1 MLKYIWRDK
10 KQLIIIIGIILVCS
24 IAIAIGIYAQVTNSK
39 ITKTKEEK
47 REANYED
54 LKNNFD
60 TIFTNTVNKEGAVN
74 VENANVNY
82 DELIETK
89 YDVNEKKET
98 KYSIIAKIPLF
109 KKETETT
116 KKINQEIFN
125 TFGGKIVDII
135 TNSSADTIYNM
146 GYVGYINDNILSL
159 VIKCTLKEGTK
170 AQRTIIQTYNYNI
183 DEDRLVTLDE
193 IMQKRNLDKEKV
205 QNQITQEITKL
216 SKQNASFANQGY
228 NVYVRNP
235 NDDIYKIENTP
246 NFFLGKNKTL
256 YLVYAYGNNDYTS
269 ETDLVIF

>member
-47 REANYED
+47 IEANYED

-60 TIFTNTVNKEGAVN
+60 TIFTNTVNKEGAIN

-89 YDVNEKKET
+89 YNVNEKKET
-98 KYSIIAKIPLF
+98 KYSIVAKIPLF

-135 TNSSADTIYNM
+135 TNSNTDTIYNL

-183 DEDRLVTLDE
+183 DEDRIVTLDE

-235 NDDIYKIENTP
+235 NDDIYKVKNTP

>member
-47 REANYED
+47 IEANYED

-60 TIFTNTVNKEGAVN
+60 TIFTNNVNKEGAIN

-89 YDVNEKKET
+89 YNVNEKKET
-98 KYSIIAKIPLF
+98 KYSIVAKIPLF

-135 TNSSADTIYNM
+135 TNSNTDTIYNL

-183 DEDRLVTLDE
+183 DEDRIVTLDE

-235 NDDIYKIENTP
+235 NDDIYKVENTP

>member
-47 REANYED
+47 IEANYED

-60 TIFTNTVNKEGAVN
+60 TIFTNTVNKEGAIN

-89 YDVNEKKET
+89 YNVNEKKET
-98 KYSIIAKIPLF
+98 KYSIVAKIPLF

-135 TNSSADTIYNM
+135 TNSNTDTIYNL

-183 DEDRLVTLDE
+183 DEDRIVTLDE

-235 NDDIYKIENTP
+235 NDDIYKVENTP
-246 NFFLGKNKTL
+246 SFFLGKNKTL

>member
-47 REANYED
+47 IEANYED

-60 TIFTNTVNKEGAVN
+60 TIFTNTVNKEGAIN

-89 YDVNEKKET
+89 YNVNEKKET
-98 KYSIIAKIPLF
+98 KYSIVAKIPLF

-135 TNSSADTIYNM
+135 TNSNTDTIYNL

-170 AQRTIIQTYNYNI
+170 AQRTIIQTYNYNM
-183 DEDRLVTLDE
+183 DEDRIVTLDE

-235 NDDIYKIENTP
+235 NDDIYKVENTP

>member
-39 ITKTKEEK
+39 ITKTKEE
-47 REANYED
+47 RIEANYED

-60 TIFTNTVNKEGAVN
+60 TIFTNTVNKEGAIN

-89 YDVNEKKET
+89 YNVNEKKET
-98 KYSIIAKIPLF
+98 KYSIVAKIPLF

-135 TNSSADTIYNM
+135 TNSNTDTIYNL

-183 DEDRLVTLDE
+183 DEDRIVTLDE

-235 NDDIYKIENTP
+235 NDDIYKVENTP

>member
-47 REANYED
+47 IEANYEY

-60 TIFTNTVNKEGAVN
+60 TIFTNTVNKEGAIN

-89 YDVNEKKET
+89 YNVNEKKET
-98 KYSIIAKIPLF
+98 KYSIVAKIPLF

-135 TNSSADTIYNM
+135 TNSNTDTIYNL

-183 DEDRLVTLDE
+183 DEDRIVTLDE

-235 NDDIYKIENTP
+235 NDDIYKVENTP

>member
-10 KQLIIIIGIILVCS
+10 KQVIILIAILLVCS
-24 IAIAIGIYAQVTNSK
+24 IAIAIGIYAQITNSK
-39 ITKTKEEK
+39 ITKTEEEK
-47 REANYED
+47 QQANYED

-60 TIFTNTVNKEGAVN
+60 SIFTNTINKEGSAKI
-74 VENANVNY
+74 ENSNINY
-82 DELIETK
+82 DDIIETK
-89 YDVNEKKET
+89 YKVNEKKET
-98 KYSIIAKIPLF
+98 KYNIVVEIPLF

-116 KKINQEIFN
+116 KKINEEILDI
-125 TFGGKIVDII
+125 FGKKVVDIVKNNK
-135 TNSSADTIYNM
+135 TYTVYNL

-159 VIKCTLKEGTK
+159 VIKCTLKEGTT

-183 DEDRLVTLDE
+183 DEDKLMTIED
-193 IMQKRNLDKEKV
+193 IIQTKNLDKEKM
-205 QNQITQEITKL
+205 QKQITEEITKL

-235 NDDIYKIENTP
+235 NDDMYKLENTP

-269 ETDLVIF
+269 ETDLIIF

>member
-47 REANYED
+47 IEANYED

-60 TIFTNTVNKEGAVN
+60 TIFTNTVNKEGAIN

-89 YDVNEKKET
+89 YNVNEKKET
-98 KYSIIAKIPLF
+98 KYSIVAKIPLF

-125 TFGGKIVDII
+125 AFGGKIVDII
-135 TNSSADTIYNM
+135 TNSNTDTIYNL

-183 DEDRLVTLDE
+183 DEDRIVTLDE

-235 NDDIYKIENTP
+235 NDDIYKVENTP

>member
-47 REANYED
+47 IEANYED

-60 TIFTNTVNKEGAVN
+60 TIFTNNVNKEGAIN

-89 YDVNEKKET
+89 YNVNEKKET
-98 KYSIIAKIPLF
+98 KYSIVAKIPLF

-135 TNSSADTIYNM
+135 TNSNTDTIFNL

-183 DEDRLVTLDE
+183 DEDRIVTLDE

-228 NVYVRNP
+228 NVYVRNS
-235 NDDIYKIENTP
+235 NDDIYKVENTP

>member
-39 ITKTKEEK
+39 ITKTKEE
-47 REANYED
+47 RIEANYED

-98 KYSIIAKIPLF
+98 KYSIVAKIPLF

-135 TNSSADTIYNM
+135 TNSNTDTIYNL

-183 DEDRLVTLDE
+183 DEDRIVTLDE

-205 QNQITQEITKL
+205 QDQITQEITKL

-235 NDDIYKIENTP
+235 NDDIYKVENTP

>member
-39 ITKTKEEK
+39 ITKTKEE
-47 REANYED
+47 RIEANYED

-98 KYSIIAKIPLF
+98 KYSIVAKIPLF

-135 TNSSADTIYNM
+135 TNSNTDTIYNL

-159 VIKCTLKEGTK
+159 VIKCTLKEGTR

-183 DEDRLVTLDE
+183 DEDRIVTLDE

-235 NDDIYKIENTP
+235 NDDIYKVENTP

>member
-10 KQLIIIIGIILVCS
+10 KQVIILIAILLVCS
-24 IAIAIGIYAQVTNSK
+24 IAIAIGIYAQITNSK
-39 ITKTKEEK
+39 ITKTEEEK
-47 REANYED
+47 QQANYED

-60 TIFTNTVNKEGAVN
+60 SIFTNTINKEGSAKI
-74 VENANVNY
+74 ENSNINY
-82 DELIETK
+82 DDIIETK
-89 YDVNEKKET
+89 YKVNEKKET
-98 KYSIIAKIPLF
+98 KYNIVAEIPLL

-116 KKINQEIFN
+116 KKINEEILDI
-125 TFGGKIVDII
+125 FGKKVVDIVKNNK
-135 TNSSADTIYNM
+135 TYPVYNL

-159 VIKCTLKEGTK
+159 VIKCTLIEGTT

-183 DEDRLVTLDE
+183 DEDKLMTIED
-193 IMQKRNLDKEKV
+193 IIQTKNLDKEKM
-205 QNQITQEITKL
+205 QKQITEEITKL

-235 NDDIYKIENTP
+235 NDDMYKLENTP

-269 ETDLVIF
+269 ETDLIIF

>member
-10 KQLIIIIGIILVCS
+10 KQVIILIAILLVCS
-24 IAIAIGIYAQVTNSK
+24 IAIAIGIYAQITNSK
-39 ITKTKEEK
+39 ITKTEEEK
-47 REANYED
+47 QQANYED

-60 TIFTNTVNKEGAVN
+60 SIFTNTINKEGSAKI
-74 VENANVNY
+74 ENSNINY
-82 DELIETK
+82 DDIIETK
-89 YDVNEKKET
+89 YKVNEKKET
-98 KYSIIAKIPLF
+98 KYNIVAEIPLF

-116 KKINQEIFN
+116 KRINQEIFN
-125 TFGGKIVDII
+125 TFGKKVVDIVKNNK
-135 TNSSADTIYNM
+135 TYTVYNL

-159 VIKCTLKEGTK
+159 VIKCTLKEGTT

-183 DEDRLVTLDE
+183 DEDKLMTIED
-193 IMQKRNLDKEKV
+193 IIQTKNLDKEKM
-205 QNQITQEITKL
+205 QKQITEEITKL

-235 NDDIYKIENTP
+235 NDDMYKLENTP

-269 ETDLVIF
+269 ETDLIIF

>member
-10 KQLIIIIGIILVCS
+10 KQLIIIIGVILVCS

-47 REANYED
+47 IEANYED

-60 TIFTNTVNKEGAVN
+60 TIFTNTVNKEGAIN

-89 YDVNEKKET
+89 YNVNEKKET
-98 KYSIIAKIPLF
+98 KYSIVAKIPLF

-135 TNSSADTIYNM
+135 TNSNTDTIYNL

-183 DEDRLVTLDE
+183 DEDRIVTLDE

-235 NDDIYKIENTP
+235 NDDIYKVENTP

>member
-39 ITKTKEEK
+39 ITKTKEE
-47 REANYED
+47 RIEANYED

-89 YDVNEKKET
+89 YNVNEKKET
-98 KYSIIAKIPLF
+98 KYSIVAKIPLF

-135 TNSSADTIYNM
+135 TNSNTDTIYNL

-183 DEDRLVTLDE
+183 DEDRIVTLDE

-235 NDDIYKIENTP
+235 NDDIYKVENTP

>member
-10 KQLIIIIGIILVCS
+10 KQLIILIAILLVCS
-24 IAIAIGIYAQVTNSK
+24 IAIAIGIYAQITNSK
-39 ITKTKEEK
+39 ITKTEEEK
-47 REANYED
+47 QQANYED

-60 TIFTNTVNKEGAVN
+60 SIFTNTINKEGSAKI
-74 VENANVNY
+74 ENSNINY
-82 DELIETK
+82 DDIIETK
-89 YDVNEKKET
+89 YKVNEKKEI
-98 KYSIIAKIPLF
+98 KYNIVAEIPLF

-116 KKINQEIFN
+116 KRINQEIFN
-125 TFGGKIVDII
+125 TFGKKVVDIVKNNK
-135 TNSSADTIYNM
+135 TYTVYNL

-159 VIKCTLKEGTK
+159 VIKCTLKEGTT

-183 DEDRLVTLDE
+183 DEDKLMTIED
-193 IMQKRNLDKEKV
+193 IIQTKNLDKEKM
-205 QNQITQEITKL
+205 QKQITEEITKL

-235 NDDIYKIENTP
+235 NDDMYKLENTP

-269 ETDLVIF
+269 ETDLIIF

>member
-39 ITKTKEEK
+39 ITKTKEE
-47 REANYED
+47 RIEANYED

-60 TIFTNTVNKEGAVN
+60 TIFTNNVNKEGAVN

-98 KYSIIAKIPLF
+98 KYSIVAKIPLF

-135 TNSSADTIYNM
+135 TNSNTDTIYNL

-183 DEDRLVTLDE
+183 DEDRIVTLDE
-193 IMQKRNLDKEKV
+193 IMQKRIFDKEKV
-205 QNQITQEITKL
+205 QDQITQEIIKL

-235 NDDIYKIENTP
+235 NDDIYKVENTP

>member
-39 ITKTKEEK
+39 ITKTKGEK
-47 REANYED
+47 IEANYED

-60 TIFTNTVNKEGAVN
+60 TIFTNTVNKEGAIN

-89 YDVNEKKET
+89 YNVNEKKET
-98 KYSIIAKIPLF
+98 KYSIVAKIPLF

-135 TNSSADTIYNM
+135 TNSNTDTIYNL

-183 DEDRLVTLDE
+183 DEDRIVTLDE
-193 IMQKRNLDKEKV
+193 IMQKRNLDKGKV

-235 NDDIYKIENTP
+235 NDDIYKVENTP

>member
-10 KQLIIIIGIILVCS
+10 KQLIILIAILLVCS
-24 IAIAIGIYAQVTNSK
+24 IAIAIGIYAQITNSK
-39 ITKTKEEK
+39 ITKTEEEK
-47 REANYED
+47 QQANYED

-60 TIFTNTVNKEGAVN
+60 SIFTNTINKEGSAKI
-74 VENANVNY
+74 ENSNINY
-82 DELIETK
+82 DDIIETK
-89 YDVNEKKET
+89 YKVNEKKET
-98 KYSIIAKIPLF
+98 KYNIVAEIPLF

-116 KKINQEIFN
+116 KRINQEIFN
-125 TFGGKIVDII
+125 TFGKKVVDIVKNNK
-135 TNSSADTIYNM
+135 TYTVYNL

-159 VIKCTLKEGTK
+159 VIKCTLKEGTT

-183 DEDRLVTLDE
+183 DKDKLMTIEDIIQT
-193 IMQKRNLDKEKV
+193 KNLDKEKM
-205 QNQITQEITKL
+205 QKQITEEITKL

-235 NDDIYKIENTP
+235 NDDMYKLENTP

-269 ETDLVIF
+269 ETDLIIF

>member
-10 KQLIIIIGIILVCS
+10 KQLIILIAILLVCS
-24 IAIAIGIYAQVTNSK
+24 IAIAIGIYAQITNSK
-39 ITKTKEEK
+39 ITKTEEEK
-47 REANYED
+47 QQANYED

-60 TIFTNTVNKEGAVN
+60 SIFTNTINKEGSAKI
-74 VENANVNY
+74 ENSNINY
-82 DELIETK
+82 DDIIETK
-89 YDVNEKKET
+89 YKVNEKKET
-98 KYSIIAKIPLF
+98 KYNIVAEIPLF

-125 TFGGKIVDII
+125 TFGKKVVDIVKNNK
-135 TNSSADTIYNM
+135 TYTVYNL

-159 VIKCTLKEGTK
+159 VIKCTLKEGTT

-183 DEDRLVTLDE
+183 NEDKLMTIED
-193 IMQKRNLDKEKV
+193 IIQSKNLDKEKM
-205 QNQITQEITKL
+205 QKQITEEITKL

-235 NDDIYKIENTP
+235 NDDMYKLENTP

-269 ETDLVIF
+269 ETDLIIF

>member
-39 ITKTKEEK
+39 ITKTKEE
-47 REANYED
+47 RIEANYED

-98 KYSIIAKIPLF
+98 KYSIVAKIPLF

-135 TNSSADTIYNM
+135 TNSNTDTIYNL

-183 DEDRLVTLDE
+183 DEDRIVTLDE

-205 QNQITQEITKL
+205 QDQITQEIIKL

-235 NDDIYKIENTP
+235 NDDIYKVENTP

>member
-10 KQLIIIIGIILVCS
+10 KQLIIIIGVILVCS
-24 IAIAIGIYAQVTNSK
+24 IAIAIGIYAQITNTK
-39 ITKTKEEK
+39 INKTAEEK

-60 TIFTNTVNKEGAVN
+60 SIFTNTINKDGAAQVA
-74 VENANVNY
+74 NANINY
-82 DELIETK
+82 DEIIGTK
-89 YDVNEKKET
+89 YDINEKKET
-98 KYSIIAKIPLF
+98 KYSIVAKIPLF

-116 KKINQEIFN
+116 KKVNQEIFN

-135 TNSSADTIYNM
+135 TNSNTDTIYNL

-183 DEDRLVTLDE
+183 DEDRIVTLDE

-235 NDDIYKIENTP
+235 NDDIYKVENTP

-256 YLVYAYGNNDYTS
+256 YLIYAYGNSDYTS
-269 ETDLVIF
+269 ETDLIIF

>member
-39 ITKTKEEK
+39 ITKTKEE
-47 REANYED
+47 RIEANYED

-98 KYSIIAKIPLF
+98 KYSIVAKIPLF

-135 TNSSADTIYNM
+135 TNSNTDTIYNL

-183 DEDRLVTLDE
+183 DEDRIVTLDE

-235 NDDIYKIENTP
+235 NDDIYKVENTP

>member
-1 MLKYIWRDK
+1 MLKCIWRDK

-39 ITKTKEEK
+39 ITKTKEE
-47 REANYED
+47 RIEANYED

-60 TIFTNTVNKEGAVN
+60 TIFTNTVNKEGAIN

-89 YDVNEKKET
+89 YNVNEKKET
-98 KYSIIAKIPLF
+98 KHSIVAKIPLF

-135 TNSSADTIYNM
+135 TNSNTDTIYNL

-183 DEDRLVTLDE
+183 DEDRIVTLDE

-235 NDDIYKIENTP
+235 NDDIYKVENTP